1 MFINEK
7 KNTIELTKK
16 EATAAAKFGTPEYK
30 NLQQARRD
38 YPTFSVVAV
47 TRKASTK
54 KNTFKGLTYE
64 YMEMYIQKHDDADK
78 SIMAEYLMLRGKTDE
93 AEEALAESFT
103 YLEMK
108 DWFLKKFPAIAS
120 FHEARAKLLT
130 VQPKSKAA
138 EAPAAAE
145 AAAEPAELKQAS

>member
-1 MFINEK
+1 MTINMK
-7 KNTIELTKK
+7 KNAIEMTKK
-16 EATAAAKFGTPEYK
+16 FAKAAAKFGSPEYK
-30 NLQQARRD
+30 QLQEARRD
-38 YPTFSVVAV
+38 NPTFAVVTV
-47 TRKASTK
+47 NRKPAAR

-64 YMEMYIQKHDDADK
+64 YMETYIQKHDDEKK

-120 FHEARAKLLT
+120 FHEARAKLL
-130 VQPKSKAA
+130 AA
-138 EAPAAAE
+138 
-145 AAAEPAELKQAS
+145 